1 MLANGITLSVK
12 KAGESDFAVLPLL
25 KEVPDLGP
33 DPEPVENTPLS
44 AKIKQY
50 EQGIGDAGTLEY
62 KFVHSNKSATDIA
75 PTLAGLA
82 ATKNEHTW
90 KETYPDGT
98 EFEFV
103 GSCSLK
109 WGGGGVNGAVE
120 DTLTIY
126 MNSDL
131 TVTNPTYSA

>member
-12 KAGESDFAVLPLL
+12 KTSTGTYEIIPNL

-33 DPEPVENTPLS
+33 DPERVDNTPLS
-44 AKIKQY
+44 AKVKQY
-50 EQGIGDAGTLEY
+50 EKGIGDPGNLQY
-62 KFVHSNKSATDIA
+62 KFVHSNKSATDTT
-75 PTLAGLA
+75 PMLMELASGD
-82 ATKNEHTW
+82 TVYTW

-98 EFEFV
+98 EFEFT

-109 WGGGGVNGAVE
+109 YGGGGVNGAVE

-131 TVTNPTYSA
+131 DVTNPTYSA